1 MPGGAFHPQAFDASA
16 FSPQAFSSQ
25 ESAPGALRGSFSS
38 AFASAPA
45 DLVLLVRQQASPFA
59 AYDRYRVRPG
69 SIYIGSAADCG
80 LQFTFSSGGQQYIT
94 QYHAEL
100 RFDGT
105 SFGIYDRSRCC
116 SSS

>member
-45 DLVLLVRQQASPFA
+45 DLVLLVRQVAPKNTAHGSSNRRPDARRRRFPLREALRKRTRRQADEDLLLA
-59 AYDRYRVRPG
+59 V
-69 SIYIGSAADCG
+69 
-80 LQFTFSSGGQQYIT
+80 L
-94 QYHAEL
+94 
-100 RFDGT
+100 
-105 SFGIYDRSRCC
+105 
-116 SSS
+116 